1 MDDIDL
7 WNLGQDS
14 GSTAG
19 PAVQAT
25 YEDGSDGS
33 RGAHNRHGGGEYE
46 SEGFPE
52 RGGQYEG
59 ETPPYPGGFG
69 APVIS
74 AQPRVGADGLP
85 LGPEPDV
92 VNEGE
97 VRRNRAM
104 SMTMR
109 DALSSGVGE
118 EEDVDDGRA
127 LVRGTPLPKW
137 FRMVAEVTAFI
148 YLILAIISI
157 VENNVFDGLFF
168 GSITSTGLSMQLALR
183 GASPPTLPGNFCGGR
198 GPNQL
203 PAAWFIAGV
212 VWLAVTNTA
221 AWSVRLDL
229 HLKVYAISF
238 LLWAAFDLF
247 LLIVM
252 QEFKVF
258 GLDAIVVL
266 TLFIF
271 NIFFQYEGYKQDEET
286 FIAFCCLVV
295 VVHIPLNVLQITY
308 HDDCNE
314 ALRARFLPPPT
325 DDDDDDESLI
335 QETPIDSTL
344 GVGRRLHYS
353 TSPYVPPPQTL

>member
-1 MDDIDL
+1 MPPNSHFIPTTLVVD
-7 WNLGQDS
+7 
-14 GSTAG
+14 
-19 PAVQAT
+19 PR
-25 YEDGSDGS
+25 GS
-33 RGAHNRHGGGEYE
+33 RTVQPHECEHCGL
-46 SEGFPE
+46 
-52 RGGQYEG
+52 
-59 ETPPYPGGFG
+59 TYPW
-69 APVIS
+69 AWL
-74 AQPRVGADGLP
+74 GL
-85 LGPEPDV
+85 
-92 VNEGE
+92 
-97 VRRNRAM
+97 A
-104 SMTMR
+104 
-109 DALSSGVGE
+109 
-118 EEDVDDGRA
+118 
-127 LVRGTPLPKW
+127 GTPLPKW
-137 FRMVAEVTAFI
+137 FRTVAEVTAFI

-286 FIAFCCLVV
+286 CV
-295 VVHIPLNVLQITY
+295 
-308 HDDCNE
+308 E
-314 ALRARFLPPPT
+314 SFLPA
-325 DDDDDDESLI
+325 LA
-335 QETPIDSTL
+335 
-344 GVGRRLHYS
+344 
-353 TSPYVPPPQTL
+353 